1 MKRYIIISYDGS
13 NLNPSEVMS
22 IASQLKVIKPDIE
35 NVHASTMDEREVS
48 SIVIRHAE
56 NKNATELS
64 VVESACIYVKE
75 KFGKFFNSKM
85 KLLLALSEA
94 VNDEPNNESLTN
106 AIKIISCG
114 VSKRMR
120 DSYGIST
127 DVICVLKRF
136 KIICNYV

>member
-13 NLNPSEVMS
+13 NLNPSEVVS
-22 IASQLKVIKPDIE
+22 IASQLKVVKPDVE
-35 NVHASTMDEREVS
+35 NVHVSTMDETEVNS
-48 SIVIRHAE
+48 VVIRHAE

-64 VVESACIYVKE
+64 IVESACIYVKE

-85 KLLLALSEA
+85 KLMLALVEA
-94 VNDEPNNESLTN
+94 VNDEPNNESLTS

-114 VSKRMR
+114 VSKKFR

-127 DVICVLKRF
+127 DVIYVF
-136 KIICNYV
+136 KTVQGNM

>member
-13 NLNPSEVMS
+13 NLNLSEVMS
-22 IASQLKVIKPDIE
+22 IASQLKAVKPDIE

-64 VVESACIYVKE
+64 VVESACIYAKE

-94 VNDEPNNESLTN
+94 VNDEPNNESLTS
-106 AIKIISCG
+106 AIKVISCG
-114 VSKRMR
+114 VSKKFR
-120 DSYGIST
+120 DSYVIST
-127 DVICVLKRF
+127 DVICVF
-136 KIICNYV
+136 KMVQDNM

>member
-1 MKRYIIISYDGS
+1 MKQYIVISYKGS
-13 NLNPSEVMS
+13 DLGPSEVAL
-22 IASQLKVIKPDIE
+22 IASQLKVIKSDVTD
-35 NVHASTMDEREVS
+35 VHVSTMDEREVS

-64 VVESACIYVKE
+64 VVESACIYAKE

-94 VNDEPNNESLTN
+94 VNDEPNNESLTS
-106 AIKIISCG
+106 AIKVISCG
-114 VSKRMR
+114 VSKKFR

-127 DVICVLKRF
+127 DVICVF
-136 KIICNYV
+136 KMVQDNM

>member
-22 IASQLKVIKPDIE
+22 IASQLKAVKPDIE

-85 KLLLALSEA
+85 KLMLALVEA

-127 DVICVLKRF
+127 DVICVF
-136 KIICNYV
+136 KTVQDNM

>member
-13 NLNPSEVMS
+13 NLNPSEVIS
-22 IASQLKVIKPDIE
+22 IASQLKAVKPDIE

-85 KLLLALSEA
+85 KLMLALVEA

-106 AIKIISCG
+106 AIKVISCG

-127 DVICVLKRF
+127 DVICVF
-136 KIICNYV
+136 KTVQGNM

>member
-13 NLNPSEVMS
+13 NLNTSEVMS

-35 NVHASTMDEREVS
+35 NVHASTMDEREVG

-64 VVESACIYVKE
+64 VAESACIYAKE

-94 VNDEPNNESLTN
+94 VNDEPNNESLTS
-106 AIKIISCG
+106 AIKVISCG

-127 DVICVLKRF
+127 DVVCVF
-136 KIICNYV
+136 KTVQNNM

>member
-13 NLNPSEVMS
+13 NLNPSEVIS
-22 IASQLKVIKPDIE
+22 IASQLKAVKPDIE

-64 VVESACIYVKE
+64 VVESACIYAKE

-94 VNDEPNNESLTN
+94 VNDEPNNESLTS
-106 AIKIISCG
+106 AIKVISCG
-114 VSKRMR
+114 VSKKFR

-127 DVICVLKRF
+127 DVICVF
-136 KIICNYV
+136 KMVQDNM

>member
-13 NLNPSEVMS
+13 NLNASEV
-22 IASQLKVIKPDIE
+22 IALASQLKSIKSGIE
-35 NVHASTMDEREVS
+35 DVHATTMDETEVNS
-48 SIVIRHAE
+48 VVIRHAE

-85 KLLLALSEA
+85 KLMLALVEA
-94 VNDEPNNESLTN
+94 VNDEPNNESLTS
-106 AIKIISCG
+106 AIKIISYG
-114 VSKRMR
+114 VSKKFR

-127 DVICVLKRF
+127 DVICVF
-136 KIICNYV
+136 KTVQGNM

>member
-1 MKRYIIISYDGS
+1 MKRYIIISYEGS
-13 NLNPSEVMS
+13 SLSPSEVIS
-22 IASQLKVIKPDIE
+22 IASQLKVVKPDVE
-35 NVHASTMDEREVS
+35 NMHASTMDETEVNS
-48 SIVIRHAE
+48 VVIRHAE

-85 KLLLALSEA
+85 KLMLALVEA

-106 AIKIISCG
+106 AIKVISCG

-127 DVICVLKRF
+127 DVICVF
-136 KIICNYV
+136 KTVQGNM

>member
-22 IASQLKVIKPDIE
+22 IASQLKVVRPNVVD
-35 NVHASTMDEREVS
+35 VHASTMDETEVNS
-48 SIVIRHAE
+48 VIVQHAE

-64 VVESACIYVKE
+64 VAESACIYVKE
-75 KFGKFFNSKM
+75 KFGKYFNSKM

-94 VNDEPNNESLTN
+94 VNGEPNNESLTN

-127 DVICVLKRF
+127 DVVCVF
-136 KIICNYV
+136 KMVQDNM

>member
-1 MKRYIIISYDGS
+1 MKRYIIISYNGS
-13 NLNPSEVMS
+13 NLNPSEVVS
-22 IASQLKVIKPDIE
+22 IASQLKVVKPDVE
-35 NVHASTMDEREVS
+35 NVHASTMDETEVNS
-48 SIVIRHAE
+48 VVIRHAE

-85 KLLLALSEA
+85 KLMLALVEA
-94 VNDEPNNESLTN
+94 VNDEPNNESLTS

-114 VSKRMR
+114 VSKKFR

-127 DVICVLKRF
+127 DVICVF
-136 KIICNYV
+136 KTVQGNM

>member
-1 MKRYIIISYDGS
+1 MKQYIIISYDGS
-13 NLNPSEVMS
+13 NLNSSEVLA
-22 IASQLKVIKPDIE
+22 IASQLKTIKPSVE
-35 NVHASTMDEREVS
+35 NVHASTMDETEVNS
-48 SIVIRHAE
+48 VIVKHAE

-94 VNDEPNNESLTN
+94 VNDEPKNESLTN
-106 AIKIISCG
+106 AIKVISCG

-127 DVICVLKRF
+127 DVICVF
-136 KIICNYV
+136 KTVQDNM

>member
-13 NLNPSEVMS
+13 TSLSESEVVQ
-22 IASQLKVIKPDIE
+22 IAAQLKDIKPNSYNI
-35 NVHASTMDEREVS
+35 HASTMDETEVNS
-48 SIVIRHAE
+48 VIVHHAE

-75 KFGKFFNSKM
+75 KFGKFFNSKI
-85 KLLLALSEA
+85 KLMLALSEA
-94 VNDEPNNESLTN
+94 VNNEPNNESLTN
-106 AIKIISCG
+106 AIKIMSCG

-127 DVICVLKRF
+127 DVVCVF
-136 KIICNYV
+136 KMVQDNM

>member
-1 MKRYIIISYDGS
+1 MKRYIIISYEGS
-13 NLNPSEVMS
+13 SLSPSEVMS
-22 IASQLKVIKPDIE
+22 IASQLKVVRPNVVD
-35 NVHASTMDEREVS
+35 VHASIMDETEVNS
-48 SIVIRHAE
+48 VIVKHVE

-94 VNDEPNNESLTN
+94 INDEPNNESLTN
-106 AIKIISCG
+106 AIKVISCG

-127 DVICVLKRF
+127 DVICVF
-136 KIICNYV
+136 KMVQDNM

>member
-1 MKRYIIISYDGS
+1 MRQYIIISYEGS
-13 NLNPSEVMS
+13 ELNPSEIAL
-22 IASQLKVIKPDIE
+22 IASQLKVIKSGITDA
-35 NVHASTMDEREVS
+35 HASAMDEREVG
-48 SIVIRHAE
+48 SIIIRHTE

-85 KLLLALSEA
+85 KLMLALVEA
-94 VNDEPNNESLTN
+94 VNDEPNNESLAN
-106 AIKIISCG
+106 AIKVISCG

-127 DVICVLKRF
+127 DVICVF
-136 KIICNYV
+136 KTVQGNM